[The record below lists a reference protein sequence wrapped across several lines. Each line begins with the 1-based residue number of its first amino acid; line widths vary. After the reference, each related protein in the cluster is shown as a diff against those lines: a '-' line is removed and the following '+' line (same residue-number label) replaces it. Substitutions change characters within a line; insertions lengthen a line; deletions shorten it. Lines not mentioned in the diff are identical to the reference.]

1 MQIKTT
7 KKILTCPI
15 VKNKKRMMT
24 YSDVKLWENMHS
36 PCWWAREGN
45 FGWCTTKLSIPLFFD
60 AAIPFL
66 ELYSE
71 ATPSSYKNTT

>member
-45 FGWCTTKLSIPLFFD
+45 LGGAPQNYQYH
-60 AAIPFL
+60 
-66 ELYSE
+66 YSLMQQ
-71 ATPSSYKNTT
+71 SHF

>member
-1 MQIKTT
+1 
-7 KKILTCPI
+7 
-15 VKNKKRMMT
+15 
-24 YSDVKLWENMHS
+24 MHS

>member
-1 MQIKTT
+1 VGKYAFT
-7 KKILTCPI
+7 LL
-15 VKNKKRMMT
+15 VGKR
-24 YSDVKLWENMHS
+24 
-36 PCWWAREGN
+36 RE